1 MYVSLQDS
9 PYSVARINLFVACA
23 VSFEL
28 NEDSFEDEQ
37 TRTYQYFALVTP
49 FVLLEALD
57 VYTTLP
63 YVRKQPFSTVIL
75 LKQIVETVLVLPLQ
89 VDQTTITKNKLKDR
103 LDDLL
108 VLLDNQWLFDHP
120 RDPSTW
126 TNVLPPEELIEDFSS
141 TEECPFTLGDISPRK
156 KFKDGYKNK
165 HWEPVPKKKKLLLT
179 AVKASNIFFCC

>member
-156 KFKDGYKNK
+156 KIQR
-165 HWEPVPKKKKLLLT
+165 W
-179 AVKASNIFFCC
+179 I